1 MANNPRIVGAGKGP
15 RKKKPPKSGPR
26 KPLPKPGPRK
36 PGNGQE
42 KGMPQRELQ
51 ARKKQHL
58 AMRDAALKKGNDY
71 EATYKQYYKVIG
83 QHGDKLT
90 TADSDSLY
98 RQADKAYVKSQ
109 SSYRSAKKWNEFYN
123 KLGKYNG

>member
-15 RKKKPPKSGPR
+15 SKKKPKSGPR
-26 KPLPKPGPRK
+26 KPLPKPS
-36 PGNGQE
+36 NGQE
-42 KGMPQRELQ
+42 KGMPKRELQ

-58 AMRDAALKKGNDY
+58 AMRDAALKRGNDY

-123 KLGKYNG
+123 KLGK